1 MGKVSA
7 AEVKKLR
14 EMTNL
19 PMMECK
25 RALEETDGDLDQ
37 AVAVLR
43 KKSGLKTVKNPREA
57 AVEGC
62 IECYIHNNGKL
73 AAMAELRCETDFVA
87 RNEDF
92 RRLCREICMHIAA
105 TDPVAID
112 RTDVPT
118 DLLDRE
124 KAIFADQVQGKPEHI
139 VDKILEG
146 KLADFYRRVC
156 LLEQPFVKDESRTI
170 GDLIAEQMHKMDENI
185 FVARFARYAVG
196 E

>member
-1 MGKVSA
+1 MAKISA

-25 RALEETDGDLDQ
+25 KALDEADGDLDG
-37 AVAVLR
+37 AVALLR

-73 AAMAELRCETDFVA
+73 AAMVELRCETDFVA

-92 RRLCREICMHIAA
+92 RGLCREICMHIAA
-105 TDPVAID
+105 SDPLAID
-112 RTDVPT
+112 RTSVPA
-118 DLLDRE
+118 DLVEKE
-124 KAIFADQVQGKPEHI
+124 KAIFADQVQGKPENI
-139 VDKILEG
+139 VEKILDG
-146 KLADFYRRVC
+146 KLADFYKRVC
-156 LLEQPFVKDESRTI
+156 LLEQPFIKDESRTI
-170 GDLIAEQMHKMDENI
+170 GDLIQEQMHKMDENI
-185 FVARFARYAVG
+185 FVSRFTRYAVG